1 MDSWATLILGLAL
14 CLEQRIWAHYGSLAK
29 PSIWAVPG
37 SVISV
42 GSSVTIFCRIPQGVV
57 KVRLYC
63 AEPTPELYT
72 PTIQGAQD
80 LAEFS
85 FLHVTHVNAGSY
97 YCEYW
102 DERHIFERSDKLR
115 LVVTGIYKQNPSLIV
130 QSDPEVGSRGIVTL
144 ICQIPDFYSF
154 VLCRDRGPSFPQNCS
169 HQNHNTFFI
178 FPGSLVERTIYTCY
192 GSPDEKSYLW
202 SLPSDPLEL
211 PVTGPPGHTAVWVS
225 IAAVCFLL
233 LLLLLLFLCLCR
245 LRAKRRATDGET
257 SSQVKHNSSSPAMNI
272 EEELTCDDFETI
284 QFKEQRQ
291 IDTQAPAAEDPQEVT
306 YAQLHQET
314 LMKSVGSLPSS
325 AFQDASTQSC
335 VYATLTV
342 SQEESQPRPSSSAS
356 ASSLQSLQRLKEL
369 C

>member
-1 MDSWATLILGLAL
+1 MDLVLLLLDPLLPASVVSRPSEW
-14 CLEQRIWAHYGSLAK
+14 SLVE

-37 SVISV
+37 SVIPV
-42 GSSVTIFCRIPQGVV
+42 GSSVTIFCRIPQGVM
-57 KVRLYC
+57 K
-63 AEPTPELYT
+63 
-72 PTIQGAQD
+72 GAQD

-85 FLHVTHVNAGSY
+85 FLHVTHVKAGSY

-115 LVVTGIYKQNPSLIV
+115 LVVTDYQTQNIIRLSL
-130 QSDPEVGSRGIVTL
+130 
-144 ICQIPDFYSF
+144 
-154 VLCRDRGPSFPQNCS
+154 
-169 HQNHNTFFI
+169 
-178 FPGSLVERTIYTCY
+178 
-192 GSPDEKSYLW
+192 
-202 SLPSDPLEL
+202 
-211 PVTGPPGHTAVWVS
+211 
-225 IAAVCFLL
+225 AALL
-233 LLLLLLFLCLCR
+233 LLTLGALLLEYWKSRNLHG
-245 LRAKRRATDGET
+245 A
-257 SSQVKHNSSSPAMNI
+257 SS
-272 EEELTCDDFETI
+272 DDFETI